1 MILVLDASMT
11 IAAIFEDEANRAAQG
26 VIRMVGREGATV
38 PSLWR
43 LEIANVLRNSI
54 RRGRCD
60 VAFADRALRL
70 LSDLPIAI
78 DLHTDIHAWG
88 ATVEISR
95 QEDLTL
101 YDAAYLEPTVR
112 LGATLASCDRDLVA
126 AARRRGLDVLT
137 A

>member
-11 IAAIFEDEANRAAQG
+11 MAAIFEDEANRAAQG
-26 VIRMVGREGATV
+26 VIRMVGTEGATV

-43 LEIANVLRNSI
+43 LETANVLRNAV

-78 DLHTDIHAWG
+78 DTHTDLHAWG
-88 ATVEISR
+88 ATAKISR
-95 QEDLTL
+95 QEDLSL
-101 YDAAYLEPTVR
+101 YDAAYLELAVR
-112 LGATLASCDRDLVA
+112 LSATLASCDKDLVA
-126 AARRRGLDVLT
+126 TARRRGLDVFT